1 LENIRD
7 VRLISKNDALIRRA
21 DAPRVLI
28 VDDSVEQIALLDR
41 VLTAQGYRCVS
52 VTDGRHVFDIC
63 AGGGADVVL
72 TDLNMPDVDG
82 LTVCRQ
88 LKAAP
93 ETCLI
98 PVLIM
103 TGDANRQSHLQALE
117 AGADDFL
124 MKPLALPELR
134 ARVGSAIKVKQY
146 IDELDNAAASIVA
159 LGATIEARDRY
170 TNGHCQ
176 RLAEYAAALG
186 MRVGIDRSGIR
197 ALEQGGYVHD
207 LGKIAIPDAVL
218 FKSGALTAD
227 EYELVKSH
235 PVVGDRICAP
245 LRTLDRVRS
254 IVRSHHELLDGRGYP
269 DGLRGAAVPLP
280 AQIVGVAD
288 VYDALTSDRSY
299 RRALAPS
306 VALQML
312 FDEARA
318 GKRDLAL
325 IEEFVGVVTDADVTA
340 ADESRPA
347 IPPAPALGG
356 TVERP
361 LALLA

>member
-1 LENIRD
+1 MN
-7 VRLISKNDALIRRA
+7 

-28 VDDSVEQIALLDR
+28 VDDSLAQIALLER
-41 VLTAQGYRCVS
+41 VLTADGYRCIP
-52 VTDGRHVFDIC
+52 VTDGREAFAIC

-72 TDLNMPDVDG
+72 TDLNMPEIDG

-88 LKAAP
+88 LKASP

-103 TGDANRQSHLQALE
+103 TGAANRQSHLQALE

-134 ARVGSAIKVKQY
+134 ARVGSSIKMKRFV
-146 IDELDNAAASIVA
+146 DELDNAAASIVA

-176 RLAEYAAALG
+176 RLADYASALG
-186 MRVGIDRSGIR
+186 VRAGIDAHGVR
-197 ALEQGGYVHD
+197 ALQQGGYLHD

-218 FKSGALTAD
+218 FKPGPLTRD
-227 EYELVKSH
+227 EFELIKSH
-235 PVVGDRICAP
+235 PLVGDRICAP

-254 IVRSHHELLDGRGYP
+254 IIRSHHETLDGRGYP
-269 DGLRGAAVPLP
+269 DGLRGSAVPLL
-280 AQIVGVAD
+280 AQIAGIAD
-288 VYDALTSDRSY
+288 IYDALTTERAYRS
-299 RRALAPS
+299 ALAHH

-312 FDEARA
+312 FDLARC
-318 GKRDLAL
+318 GKHDRAL
-325 IEEFVGVVTDADVTA
+325 LDQFVAVLDQSAATA
-340 ADESRPA
+340 ANASRA
-347 IPPAPALGG
+347 NTQSAPAL
-356 TVERP
+356 VERDGPRLP
-361 LALLA
+361 LRA

>member
-1 LENIRD
+1 M
-7 VRLISKNDALIRRA
+7 IRRA

-28 VDDSVEQIALLDR
+28 VDDSVQQIALLDR
-41 VLTAQGYRCVS
+41 VLTAEGYRCIS
-52 VTDGRHVFDIC
+52 VTDGRQAFDIC
-63 AGGGADVVL
+63 ASGGADVVL

-88 LKAAP
+88 LKAAS

-124 MKPLALPELR
+124 LKPLALPELR
-134 ARVGSAIKVKQY
+134 ARVGSAIRVKQS

-159 LGATIEARDRY
+159 LGATIEARDHY

-176 RLAEYAAALG
+176 RLAAYACALG
-186 MRVGIDRSGIR
+186 TRVGVDRYDIR

-218 FKSGALTAD
+218 FKPGALTAA
-227 EYELVKSH
+227 EYELIKSH

-254 IVRSHHELLDGRGYP
+254 IIRSHHELLDGRGYP
-269 DGLRGAAVPLP
+269 DGLRGAAVPLL

-288 VYDALTSDRSY
+288 VYDALTTDRAY

-312 FDEARA
+312 FDEGRV
-318 GKRDLAL
+318 GTRDLAL
-325 IEEFVGVVTDADVTA
+325 IEEFVRVVSDAEVTK
-340 ADESRPA
+340 ADESRSA
-347 IPPAPALGG
+347 TPPAPALGE
-356 TVERP
+356 TVERS
-361 LALLA
+361 LVLGV